1 MPTRHLPLPA
11 DWSLALAS
19 LAGLALLAAA
29 LSANW
34 KAITMAPWRLHLLF
48 GAALLLG
55 SLRLASFRLGA
66 SPEVHLLGIAVASL
80 TLGPRFALL
89 VATAVEIVWLVVS
102 GVPWLEAS
110 AASALE
116 VLLPVAIIWTLFS
129 LLLRHGPRNHFA
141 FTLLGGFA
149 GGASTMAAVCLGE
162 SALIRAQGG
171 QAMSVEVVAL
181 LSYAEGFVSGA
192 LLAVLAVYFPH
203 WLKAYDDRHFEPPRS
218 KPP

>member
-1 MPTRHLPLPA
+1 MPSPHLPLPA
-11 DWSLALAS
+11 DWTLALAS
-19 LAGLALLAAA
+19 LAGLALLTAA
-29 LSANW
+29 LSASW
-34 KAITMAPWRLHLLF
+34 KAILAAPWRVHLLF

-55 SLRLASFRLGA
+55 ALRLASFRLGA
-66 SPEVHLLGIAVASL
+66 SPEVHLLGVTVASL
-80 TLGPRFALL
+80 LLGPRFALL
-89 VATAVEIVWLVVS
+89 VASAVEIVWLLVA

-110 AASALE
+110 AVTALE
-116 VLLPVAIIWTLFS
+116 VLLPVTIIWALFS

-149 GGASTMAAVCLGE
+149 GGATTMAAVCLVE

-171 QAMSVEVVAL
+171 QAVSFEVVAL

-203 WLKAYDDRHFEPPRS
+203 WLKAYDDRHFEPPAS
-218 KPP
+218 TPP

>member
-1 MPTRHLPLPA
+1 MPSPHLPLPS
-11 DWSLALAS
+11 DWTLALAS
-19 LAGLALLAAA
+19 LAGLALLTAA
-29 LSANW
+29 LSASW
-34 KAITMAPWRLHLLF
+34 KAILAAPWRVHLLF

-55 SLRLASFRLGA
+55 ALRLASFRLGA
-66 SPEVHLLGIAVASL
+66 SPEVHLLGVTVASL
-80 TLGPRFALL
+80 LLGPRFALL
-89 VATAVEIVWLVVS
+89 VASAVEIVWLLVA

-110 AASALE
+110 AVTALE
-116 VLLPVAIIWTLFS
+116 VLLPVTIIWALFS

-149 GGASTMAAVCLGE
+149 GGATTMAAVCLVE

-171 QAMSVEVVAL
+171 QAMSFEVVAL

-203 WLKAYDDRHFEPPRS
+203 WLKAYDDRHFEPPAS
-218 KPP
+218 TPP

>member
-1 MPTRHLPLPA
+1 MPSPHLPLSA
-11 DWSLALAS
+11 DWTLAMAS
-19 LAGLALLAAA
+19 LAGLALLTAA

-34 KAITMAPWRLHLLF
+34 KAILAAPWRLHLLF

-55 SLRLASFRLGA
+55 ALRLASFRLGT
-66 SPEVHLLGIAVASL
+66 SPEVHLLGVTVASL
-80 TLGPRFALL
+80 LLGPRFALL
-89 VATAVEIVWLVVS
+89 VASAVEIVWLLVA
-102 GVPWLEAS
+102 GVPLLEAS
-110 AASALE
+110 AVTALD
-116 VLLPVAIIWTLFS
+116 VLLPVTIIWALFS

-149 GGASTMAAVCLGE
+149 GGAATMAAVCLVE

-203 WLKAYDDRHFEPPRS
+203 WLKAYDDRHFEPPAS
-218 KPP
+218 TPP

>member
-1 MPTRHLPLPA
+1 MPSPHLPLPA
-11 DWSLALAS
+11 DWTLALAS
-19 LAGLALLAAA
+19 LAGLALLTAA
-29 LSANW
+29 LSASW
-34 KAITMAPWRLHLLF
+34 KAILAAPWRVHLLF

-55 SLRLASFRLGA
+55 ALRLASFRLGA
-66 SPEVHLLGIAVASL
+66 SPEVHLLGVTVASL
-80 TLGPRFALL
+80 LLGPRFALL
-89 VATAVEIVWLVVS
+89 VASAVEIVWLLVA

-110 AASALE
+110 ADTALE
-116 VLLPVAIIWTLFS
+116 VLLPVTIIWALFS

-149 GGASTMAAVCLGE
+149 GGAATMAAVCLVE

-171 QAMSVEVVAL
+171 QAMSFEVVAL

-203 WLKAYDDRHFEPPRS
+203 WLKAYDDRHFEPPAS
-218 KPP
+218 TPP

>member
-1 MPTRHLPLPA
+1 MPSPHLPLPA
-11 DWSLALAS
+11 DWTLALAS
-19 LAGLALLAAA
+19 LAGLALLTAA
-29 LSANW
+29 LSASW
-34 KAITMAPWRLHLLF
+34 KAILAAPWRVHLLF

-55 SLRLASFRLGA
+55 ALRLASFRLGT
-66 SPEVHLLGIAVASL
+66 SPEVHLLGVTVASL
-80 TLGPRFALL
+80 LLGPRFALL
-89 VATAVEIVWLVVS
+89 VASAVEIVWLLVA
-102 GVPWLEAS
+102 GVPLLEAS
-110 AASALE
+110 AVTALD
-116 VLLPVAIIWTLFS
+116 VLLPVTIIWALFS

-149 GGASTMAAVCLGE
+149 GGAATMAAVCLVE

-203 WLKAYDDRHFEPPRS
+203 WLKAYDDRHFEPPAS
-218 KPP
+218 TPT